1 MNEKILKFIRK
12 MHLLSLAVLD
22 EGKPYCASCFYA
34 FDEENLA
41 FIVAGG
47 EQSAHVKAFLAEPC
61 VAGTV
66 ALDTKVVGKIE
77 GVQFRAIAAPAT
89 VQQRKIYLARFPYAL
104 AMNPSLYA
112 LSLSWVKYTY
122 NSLGFG
128 KKLIWQ
134 RD

>member
-1 MNEKILKFIRK
+1 VR
-12 MHLLSLAVLD
+12 
-22 EGKPYCASCFYA
+22 
-34 FDEENLA
+34 
-41 FIVAGG
+41 
-47 EQSAHVKAFLAEPC
+47 AFLAEPG

-77 GVQFRAIAAPAT
+77 GVQFRALAAPAT
-89 VQQRKIYLARFPYAL
+89 AQQSKIYFARFPYAL

-112 LSLSWVKYTY
+112 LSLSWVKFTH
-122 NSLGFG
+122 NALGFG